1 VAARVTAPPW
11 RQTLDGVIIAC
22 RLTPKGGRDAIDGV
36 ATLSDGARVLLA
48 RVRSAPEDGHANEA
62 LCRLIAEK
70 LGVAASRVRLVAG
83 AKSRVKQVAV
93 TGEPAELLARCE
105 EVAGSSPLPAPS
117 RGEVR

>member
-1 VAARVTAPPW
+1 MTEPPW
-11 RQTLDGVIIAC
+11 RQTLDGIVVVC

-36 ATLSDGARVLLA
+36 ATMSDGARVLLA
-48 RVRSAPEDGHANEA
+48 RVRSAPEDGRANEA

-93 TGEPAELLARCE
+93 TGEPAELLASCE
-105 EVAGSSPLPAPS
+105 QA
-117 RGEVR
+117 VRTAA

>member
-1 VAARVTAPPW
+1 MTAPPW
-11 RQTLDGVIIAC
+11 RQTLDGVVVAC

-48 RVRSAPEDGHANEA
+48 RVRSAPEEGHANEA

-70 LGVAASRVRLVAG
+70 LGVAPSRVRLVAG

-93 TGEPAELLARCE
+93 TGEPVELLARCE
-105 EVAGSSPLPAPS
+105 EVAKAAG
-117 RGEVR
+117 RR